1 MAHQMV
7 RYLDEQKVKEDALE
21 RAAAE
26 LEDRNRGILAARRAR
41 RSWSEIAD
49 AFGVSI
55 ALARKV
61 VGRG

>member
-1 MAHQMV
+1 MAHQIV
-7 RYLDEQKVKEDALE
+7 RYLDAQKAKEVAVE

-26 LEDRNRGILAARRAR
+26 LEDRNRGIVAARRAG